1 MFTLEEWI
9 DIVLG
14 AVDYNPLGYESST
27 QKLAV
32 LKRLLPFVEKNLN
45 LIELAPPGTGKSY
58 LFGQVSRYGWLVSG
72 KATRAQLIYNRAKK
86 RDGVVAYKDYVAL
99 DEIREADYM
108 RDTEMHSAL
117 QQIMENKKYK
127 SDDGHEVNVDAG
139 IVFLGN
145 ITGEYMNEY
154 MNMFTELPEPFHRA
168 PFLDRIHG
176 FIKGWELP
184 RMNNDM
190 KANGWT
196 LNSEY
201 YSSIMHELREDP
213 SYASIVH
220 EMLEFPDKS
229 DTRDT
234 EAIERICTAYMK
246 LLFPHVRSAEDVSLF
261 EFDSYCLQPALEMRS
276 IIRVQMG
283 LVDPKEAGKSVPDIR
298 TKGI

>member
-1 MFTLEEWI
+1 
-9 DIVLG
+9 
-14 AVDYNPLGYESST
+14 
-27 QKLAV
+27 
-32 LKRLLPFVEKNLN
+32 
-45 LIELAPPGTGKSY
+45 
-58 LFGQVSRYGWLVSG
+58 
-72 KATRAQLIYNRAKK
+72 
-86 RDGVVAYKDYVAL
+86 
-99 DEIREADYM
+99 
-108 RDTEMHSAL
+108 
-117 QQIMENKKYK
+117 
-127 SDDGHEVNVDAG
+127 
-139 IVFLGN
+139 
-145 ITGEYMNEY
+145 MNEY

-213 SYASIVH
+213 SYSSIVH

-234 EAIERICTAYMK
+234 EAIERICSAYMK
-246 LLFPHVRSAEDVSLF
+246 ILFPHVRSIEDVSPF

-276 IIRVQMG
+276 IIRIQMG
-283 LVDPKEAGKSVPDIR
+283 LVDPKEAGKTVPDIR